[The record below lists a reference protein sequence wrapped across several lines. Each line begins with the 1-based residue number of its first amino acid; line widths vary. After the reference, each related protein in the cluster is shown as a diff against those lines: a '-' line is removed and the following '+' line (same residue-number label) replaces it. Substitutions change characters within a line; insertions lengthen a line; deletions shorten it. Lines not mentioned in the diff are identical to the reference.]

1 MHTDNM
7 SLILFF
13 HSCILL
19 MLVGVD
25 DSVGA
30 IYKALNRTNQLEDTV
45 ILFQLD
51 HGTAEKSML
60 WEGGI
65 RIPQFIHYPNGNL
78 PDTFDGLVSTIDIG
92 PSMLD
97 IAGILNDPIDPDSL
111 YEMDGKSWWDAVD
124 SPGAWNDRCLFFEI
138 FDDRALRCGCD
149 KYMLLS
155 SDSRELKNAVWYGW
169 SGFEAD
175 QTEALFDLCDGTGL
189 YIDANPSRSSP
200 EAVNIAA
207 EQPDK
212 IFTYSALMKC
222 HLNKTGVREATTVA
236 PLYDECRLDELKSEY
251 DALISGC
258 CQWTTER
265 YLWVFPNLFYLCALW
280 AYTL

>member
-1 MHTDNM
+1 M

-13 HSCILL
+13 HSC
-19 MLVGVD
+19 MNDGYEWWWYVGVD

-51 HGTAEKSML
+51 HGTAEKARL
-60 WEGGI
+60 WENGI

-97 IAGILNDPIDPDSL
+97 IAGILNDPVDPDSL
-111 YEMDGKSWWDAVD
+111 YEMDGKSWWDTID
-124 SPGAWNDRCLFFEI
+124 TPGAWNDRCLFFEMY
-138 FDDRALRCGCD
+138 DDRALRCGCD

-155 SDSRELKNAVWYGW
+155 TDSRELRDAVWYGW
-169 SGFEAD
+169 PGFEAD
-175 QTEALFDLCDGTGL
+175 QTEALFNLCDDTYMNIG
-189 YIDANPSRSSP
+189 ANPSKSSP
-200 EAVNIAA
+200 EAVNIAS

-212 IFTYSALMKC
+212 ISTYSALMSC
-222 HLNKTGVREATTVA
+222 HLKKTDAREATVA
-236 PLYDECRLDELKSEY
+236 PLYDECRLDEIKS
-251 DALISGC
+251 AGC
-258 CQWTTER
+258 CQWTTDR
-265 YLWVFPNLFYLCALW
+265 YFLWVLTNIFSLCALW
-280 AYTL
+280 AFTL